1 MADTDRKK
9 QILIVEDTAD
19 LAGFIKLAIEEIG
32 MDAHHSSDAAHA
44 MAFLEDNRPDLI
56 ILDIGLPGVSGWEL
70 LETINERRQLE
81 KIFVV
86 VTTAF
91 QDPANRLIGKLQDV
105 DGYLSKPFRFKEL
118 KDIVMGLLH
127 PEESE

>member
-1 MADTDRKK
+1 MSDSEKK
-9 QILIVEDTAD
+9 KLILIVEDTED

-32 MDAHHSSDAAHA
+32 MDAHHASDAAHA

-56 ILDIGLPGVSGWEL
+56 ILDIGLPGVSGWQL

-105 DGYLSKPFRFKEL
+105 DGYLNKPFRFKEL
-118 KDIVMGLLH
+118 KDIVTGLLL
-127 PEESE
+127 PESE